1 MNFGE
6 GDNFRGKPFTAEV
19 ISPKGSDSLYVG
31 GGTVK
36 IFGKHLFNFFFFNEL
51 HILGKS
57 VSVSS

>member
-36 IFGKHLFNFFFFNEL
+36 IFGKHLFNFFFLMSYTF
-51 HILGKS
+51 
-57 VSVSS
+57 